1 MPQGKKRYAK
11 FAFSRKKTFFYR
23 NRESYIMKNNF
34 TALLCLAICFLSI
47 PRLYAGTSKDAAD
60 FGFLPENDAETNAI
74 ALQSALEG
82 GGVI

>member
-1 MPQGKKRYAK
+1 
-11 FAFSRKKTFFYR
+11 
-23 NRESYIMKNNF
+23 MKNNF

-74 ALQSALEG
+74 ALQSALEEG
-82 GGVI
+82 GG